1 MIMDKQCVLES
12 VSALVSAGDI
22 NEAELT
28 AAYREGAGGES
39 IDRQTRYSTV
49 LYFIGGGVVVIGLV
63 ALIAQ
68 VWDDLGSVMHVAV
81 TLGSGMVAFTAGVL
95 LSRRQWLGAAGP
107 AFFLIAALVL
117 PFGLAVTLDEA
128 GFQPDRF
135 GWQSLIS
142 LVLMG
147 AFAAAYVLFRS
158 NSLLL
163 YAIGYA
169 TWAFFAITGWIAG
182 PTPGL
187 DDFEFFEYRAL
198 AVGLSYLLL
207 AYSFSET
214 PRRELSGIL
223 YGFGTMTFLGAA
235 FALGGWTPSQNAFWE
250 LVFPGLVFA
259 VLYASVHLKSKALLT
274 FGSLFLASYLV
285 KITSEYFS
293 DSLGW
298 PLALVISGMMLMGV
312 GYLTL
317 RLKRRYLNE

>member
-1 MIMDKQCVLES
+1 MIMDKQRVLES
-12 VSALVSAGDI
+12 VSALAAAGDL

-28 AAYREGAGGES
+28 AAYRNGAGGES

-81 TLGSGMVAFTAGVL
+81 TLGSGIAAFTTGVF
-95 LSRRQWLGAAGP
+95 LSRRRWLGAAGP
-107 AFFLIAALVL
+107 AFFLVAALVL
-117 PFGLAVTLDEA
+117 PFGMAVTLDEA
-128 GFQPDRF
+128 GLQPEQF
-135 GWQSLIS
+135 LWQSLVS
-142 LVLMG
+142 VVLMG
-147 AFAAAYVLFRS
+147 AFTAAYLLFRS

-163 YAIGYA
+163 YATAFA
-169 TWAFFAITGWIAG
+169 TWAFFAVTGWIAG
-182 PTPGL
+182 PNPGINDL
-187 DDFEFFEYRAL
+187 EFFEYRAL

-207 AYSFSET
+207 AFAFADT
-214 PRRELSGIL
+214 PRRALSGVF
-223 YGFGTMTFLGAA
+223 YGLGAMTFLGAA
-235 FALGGWTPSQNAFWE
+235 FALGGWAPSQNGFWE

-312 GYLTL
+312 GFLTF

>member
-1 MIMDKQCVLES
+1 MDKQTLLES
-12 VSALVSAGDI
+12 VSTLAAAGDLS
-22 NEAELT
+22 EAELT
-28 AAYREGAGGES
+28 AAFRDGAGGDAAE
-39 IDRQTRYSTV
+39 RQTRYSTV
-49 LYFIGGGVVVIGLV
+49 LYFIGGGVVVIGIV

-68 VWDDLGSVMHVAV
+68 IWNDLGSVMHVVV
-81 TLGSGMVAFTAGVL
+81 TLGSGIAAFTVGVL

-117 PFGLAVTLDEA
+117 PLGLAVTLDEA
-128 GFQPDRF
+128 GLHPDHLQ
-135 GWQSLIS
+135 WQSLIS
-142 LVLMG
+142 VVLMG
-147 AFAAAYVLFRS
+147 AFAAAYLLFRS

-169 TWAFFAITGWIAG
+169 TWAFFAITGWIVG
-182 PTPGL
+182 PNPGL

-198 AVGLSYLLL
+198 AVGLSYLIL
-207 AYSFSET
+207 AFAFADTE
-214 PRRELSGIL
+214 RRPLSGIL
-223 YGFGTMTFLGAA
+223 YGLGAVSFLGAA
-235 FALGGWTPSQNAFWE
+235 LALGGWKPSQNVFWE
-250 LVFPGLVFA
+250 LVFPGLVFG

-312 GYLTL
+312 GYLTF
-317 RLKRRYLNE
+317 RLKRRYLTE

>member
-1 MIMDKQCVLES
+1 MDKQTVLES
-12 VSALVSAGDI
+12 VSTLAAAGDLS
-22 NEAELT
+22 EAELM
-28 AAYREGAGGES
+28 AAFREGAGGEAAE
-39 IDRQTRYSTV
+39 RQTRYSTV
-49 LYFIGGGVVVIGLV
+49 LYFIGGGVVVIGIV

-68 VWDDLGSVMHVAV
+68 IWDDLGSVMHVVV
-81 TLGSGMVAFTAGVL
+81 TLGSGIAAFTAGVL
-95 LSRRQWLGAAGP
+95 LSRRRWLGAAGP

-128 GFQPDRF
+128 GLHPDHLQ
-135 GWQSLIS
+135 WQSLIS
-142 LVLMG
+142 VVLMG
-147 AFAAAYVLFRS
+147 AFAAAYLLFRS

-182 PTPGL
+182 PNPGF

-207 AYSFSET
+207 AFAFADT
-214 PRRELSGIL
+214 QRRTLSGIL
-223 YGFGTMTFLGAA
+223 YGLGAMTFLGAA
-235 FALGGWTPSQNAFWE
+235 LALGGWKPSQSIFWE
-250 LVFPGLVFA
+250 MVFPGLVFA

-274 FGSLFLASYLV
+274 FGSFFLASYLV
-285 KITSEYFS
+285 KITSEYFK

-312 GYLTL
+312 GFLTF

>member
-1 MIMDKQCVLES
+1 MDKQRVLES
-12 VSALVSAGDI
+12 VSVLAAAGDLS
-22 NEAELT
+22 EAELT
-28 AAYREGAGGES
+28 AAYREGAGGE
-39 IDRQTRYSTV
+39 IVERHTRYSMV
-49 LYFIGGGVVVIGLV
+49 LYYIGGGVVVMGIV

-68 VWDDLGSVMHVAV
+68 VWDDLGSVMHIVV
-81 TLGSGMVAFTAGVL
+81 TLGSGIAAFTAGVL
-95 LSRRQWLGAAGP
+95 LSRRRWLGAAGP

-117 PFGLAVTLDEA
+117 PFGLAVALDEA
-128 GFQPDRF
+128 GFQPDQF

-142 LVLMG
+142 VVLMG
-147 AFAAAYVLFRS
+147 AFAAAYLLFRS

-169 TWAFFAITGWIAG
+169 TWAFFAVTGWIVG
-182 PTPGL
+182 PNPGF
-187 DDFEFFEYRAL
+187 DEFEFFEYRAL
-198 AVGLSYLLL
+198 AVGLSYLIL
-207 AYSFSET
+207 AFSFAET
-214 PRRELSGIL
+214 ERRPVSGIL
-223 YGFGTMTFLGAA
+223 YGLGAVSFLGASL
-235 FALGGWTPSQNAFWE
+235 ALGGWTPSQSVFWE
-250 LVFPGLVFA
+250 LVFPGLVFC

-312 GYLTL
+312 GFLTL